1 MSIVSLV
8 IMSHR
13 LKIIKSWISKRY
25 NSIIYL
31 EFFNMCSAICMCIY
45 IYSHNESG
53 KVRLSHQ
60 RFLVQRNYLFFP
72 SRSGIF
78 LQFRRQSGE
87 CMYKDVP
94 VSKSSSNLSNKINN
108 GLLPLGEKYFVSS

>member
-1 MSIVSLV
+1 MCVGAGGVRCMSIVSLV

-45 IYSHNESG
+45 IYIVIM
-53 KVRLSHQ
+53 KVRRLGLAISDSSYKEITCSSPAEVA
-60 RFLVQRNYLFFP
+60 FFYSSEGSLVNVCTKTSQCLNRAA
-72 SRSGIF
+72 I
-78 LQFRRQSGE
+78 
-87 CMYKDVP
+87 
-94 VSKSSSNLSNKINN
+94 
-108 GLLPLGEKYFVSS
+108 